1 MKDFGSRQ
9 RELLVAILEET
20 SDFVGT
26 ADPKGRILYINRG
39 GRRLC
44 GLPDDADV
52 SQCSLGDFHPEWA
65 LERIMGEGIPDAIR
79 HGVWRGRTAV
89 RTRDGREVPV
99 SQVIVAHRNA
109 EGEVTYVSTIIRD
122 ISELLA
128 AERASREAGQKLA
141 DAHDLLAAIIR
152 NAPSVAIQGY
162 DRDGV
167 ITFWNPASERLY
179 GFTAAEAVGK
189 RLSDLILGPEEAA
202 DWLARARR
210 SIESGT
216 PMPLLQWNTEN
227 RQGEVRTVLSS
238 TFAVGRKR
246 PESSR
251 ATELVCM
258 DVDITAH
265 VRAEQ
270 ALLASVE
277 ARRTLEEQLVH
288 AQRLE
293 SVGRLAGGVAHDFNN
308 LLTVILG
315 YVSLFEQ
322 RKPLDPDLEETL
334 EHVRE
339 AAERGASLV
348 SQLLA
353 FARRQL
359 HEPRAVELGALV
371 RRLEHLLRHALG
383 EDLDLEV
390 STEGEL
396 IVSADA
402 GQLEQVLVN
411 LAVNARDAMRHGG
424 TLTIRTKRFELSEE
438 RARSFE
444 IAPGN
449 YAELVV
455 SDTGSGMSDEI
466 KQRAFEPFFTTKPLG
481 VGTGL
486 GLATCYGIV
495 RQHGGA
501 IWLDSR
507 VGQGTDSHI
516 LLPLTEAQPERERR
530 VRQTPTLGR
539 EARVLVVE
547 DEPAVRNVTLRI
559 LARAGVAAVGAASPE
574 EARQRMTDSGTFD
587 AIVSDIVMP
596 GVSGPE
602 LVAELRRTSPK
613 LRVLFVTGYSTDV
626 ALEGVT
632 RDARTSLLQKPF
644 TPDALMGALGE
655 LLGRT

>member
-1 MKDFGSRQ
+1 
-9 RELLVAILEET
+9 VAILEET

-44 GLPDDADV
+44 GVPDDADV
-52 SQCSLGDFHPEWA
+52 SQYMVSDFHPDWA
-65 LERIMGEGIPDAIR
+65 VERVLGEGMPHAVA
-79 HGVWRGRTAV
+79 HGVWRGKTAV
-89 RTRDGREVPV
+89 RTAGGRELPV
-99 SQVIVAHRNA
+99 SQVIVAHRNP
-109 EGEVTYVSTIIRD
+109 EGEVTYLSTIIRD

-128 AERASREAGQKLA
+128 AERATRDAAEKLA

-162 DRDGV
+162 DRNGV

-179 GFTAAEAVGK
+179 GFSEAEAVGRK
-189 RLSDLILGPEEAA
+189 LADLILTAHEAK
-202 DWLARARR
+202 DWEAQARR

-216 PMPLLQWNTEN
+216 PMPLLQWDTKN
-227 RQGEVRTVLSS
+227 RKGEVRTVLSS
-238 TFAVGRKR
+238 TFPVGPRR

-293 SVGRLAGGVAHDFNN
+293 SLGRLAGGVAHDFNN

-315 YVSLFEQ
+315 YVSLAEQ
-322 RKPLDPDLEETL
+322 RQPLDAELEETL

-359 HEPRAVELGALV
+359 HKPRAIELGSLV
-371 RRLEHLLRHALG
+371 KRLEHLLRRVLG
-383 EDLDLEV
+383 EDLKLV
-390 STEGEL
+390 VANEGEL
-396 IVSADA
+396 VVFADA
-402 GQLEQVLVN
+402 GQLEQVLIN

-424 TLTIRTKRFELSEE
+424 TLTIRTGRFELDEE

-444 IAPGN
+444 IPPGS

-455 SDTGSGMSDEI
+455 SDTGSGMSDDV
-466 KQRAFEPFFTTKPLG
+466 KRRAFEPFFTTKPFG

-507 VGQGTDSHI
+507 IGHGTDSHI
-516 LLPLTEAQPERERR
+516 LLPLTKTAPDRERR
-530 VRQTPTLGR
+530 PRHPPKLGR

-559 LARAGVAAVGAASPE
+559 LARAGVEAVGAASPE
-574 EARQRMTDSGTFD
+574 EARKHMAEAGQFD

-602 LVAELRRTSPK
+602 LVAELRRTMPK
-613 LRVLFVTGYSTDV
+613 LRVLFVTGYSTEV
-626 ALEGVT
+626 ALDGVT
-632 RDARTSLLQKPF
+632 RDERTSLLQKPF
-644 TPDALMGALGE
+644 TPDALMNALGE
-655 LLGRT
+655 LLNRP

>member
-1 MKDFGSRQ
+1 LKDFGNRQ

-44 GLPDDADV
+44 GVPDDADV
-52 SQCSLGDFHPEWA
+52 TQYSIGDFHPQWA
-65 LERIMGEGIPDAIR
+65 VERVVGEGIPDAIL
-79 HGVWRGRTAV
+79 HGVWRGSTAV
-89 RTRDGREVPV
+89 RTREGREVPV

-109 EGEVTYVSTIIRD
+109 EGEVTYLSTIIRD

-128 AERASREAGQKLA
+128 AEDASREANQKLA

-152 NAPSVAIQGY
+152 NAPSVAIQGF
-162 DRDGV
+162 DRNGV

-179 GFTAAEAVGK
+179 GFSAAEAVGK
-189 RLSDLILGPEEAA
+189 KLADLILGPEEAA
-202 DWLARARR
+202 DWTEQARR
-210 SIESGT
+210 SVESGS
-216 PMPLLQWNTEN
+216 PMPLLQWETKS

-238 TFAVGRKR
+238 TFPVGRKR
-246 PESSR
+246 PEGSR
-251 ATELVCM
+251 TTELVCM

-293 SVGRLAGGVAHDFNN
+293 SIGRLAGGVAHDFNN

-315 YVSLFEQ
+315 YVSLAEQ
-322 RKPLDPDLEETL
+322 RQPLDAELEETL

-359 HEPRAVELGALV
+359 HKPRAIELGALV
-371 RRLEHLLRHALG
+371 RRLEHLLRRVLG
-383 EDLDLEV
+383 EDLNLEV
-390 STEGEL
+390 FTEEQL
-396 IVSADA
+396 IVSADT
-402 GQLEQVLVN
+402 GQLEQVLIN
-411 LAVNARDAMRHGG
+411 LAVNSRDAMRHGG

-455 SDTGSGMSDEI
+455 SDTGSGMSDEV
-466 KQRAFEPFFTTKPLG
+466 KQRAFEPFFTTKPFG
-481 VGTGL
+481 VDTGL

-501 IWLDSR
+501 IWIDSR
-507 VGQGTDSHI
+507 IGHGTDSHI
-516 LLPLTEAQPERERR
+516 LLPLTQARPERERR
-530 VRQTPTLGR
+530 GREPPKLGR

-559 LARAGVAAVGAASPE
+559 LARAGVEAVGAASPE
-574 EARQRMTDSGTFD
+574 EARKRMTDSGEFD
-587 AIVSDIVMP
+587 AIVSDVVMP

-602 LVAELRRTSPK
+602 LVAELRRNSPK

-644 TPDALMGALGE
+644 TPDALMTALGE
-655 LLGRT
+655 LLDRT